1 MCLSMISEVTY
12 GQIVEVL
19 VLNVCLELQ
28 FTIFNSL
35 STCVQ
40 LQVDHPE
47 LIIIINWPNTVLI
60 QCTSTLNT
68 AKVQTISK
76 SSMQHVI
83 IHCTS

>member
-35 STCVQ
+35 NTCVQ

-47 LIIIINWPNTVLI
+47 LIIIINWPNTVLV
-60 QCTSTLNT
+60 L
-68 AKVQTISK
+68 
-76 SSMQHVI
+76 
-83 IHCTS
+83 